1 MKQTGQATVLTGKV
15 KSVDPK
21 AGKLTIKTN
30 DREIRLTADSKTTR
44 AALDKLKIG
53 DTARVFEKG
62 GKVIAASPVNTDS
75 KPNAGPAIER
85 PAPQFRSCN
94 QRVAF
99 TIDCGGGGGQVPCNL
114 KRSLNSSPSERMCGV
129 VPSIDFRKTS
139 RSARCA
145 AVSSV

>member
-1 MKQTGQATVLTGKV
+1 MNCEKITKLLATLWTSLAFTSIAFAQTETPASHTAPAVEMKQTGQATVLTGKV

-75 KPNAGPAIER
+75 KPKGA
-85 PAPQFRSCN
+85 
-94 QRVAF
+94 
-99 TIDCGGGGGQVPCNL
+99 
-114 KRSLNSSPSERMCGV
+114 K
-129 VPSIDFRKTS
+129 
-139 RSARCA
+139 
-145 AVSSV
+145 